1 MNKKGIIILVVIILI
16 AVVGYIAMGKNNQG
30 ASTSNTP
37 AANVPAGVTKD
48 TYKPVTADT
57 TDTSLLGRLKNSS
70 VGVSEDG
77 KKVALVNGTGTFT
90 VDGTSQKG
98 TVTLGTIA
106 VEKTKGSRQ
115 DVITSVNVKATGSN
129 STYVVIF
136 QDNGGAALEDKS
148 YALVGEGATITGIRV
163 DLVSDSN
170 VDYIVS
176 VSYRDA
182 EQVNHSKIFV
192 VAAGQF
198 DLAKTISL

>member
-1 MNKKGIIILVVIILI
+1 MNKKGIIILVVIVLI
-16 AVVGYIAMGKNNQG
+16 AVVGYFSMNKGDQG
-30 ASTSNTP
+30 AMTDTKTP
-37 AANVPAGVTKD
+37 ANVPAGVTKD

-77 KKVALVNGTGTFT
+77 KKVALVNGSGSFT
-90 VDGTSQKG
+90 IDGTSQKG

-106 VEKTKGSRQ
+106 VEKTKGSRK
-115 DVITSVNVKATGSN
+115 DVVTSLNVKSAGSN

-148 YALVGEGATITGIRV
+148 YGLVGEGATVTGIRV

-198 DLAKTISL
+198 DPAKTISL